1 MTGATEQAVSEIYLA
16 STSPRRQAL
25 LGQLGISFE
34 VIAPDVAE
42 QRLADESAA
51 TYVKRMAA
59 EKARQVA
66 RLVQQRRLPSR
77 PVLAADTCILLDQEI
92 LGKPRDREH
101 GETMLRRLSGRE
113 HTVLTAAVIVH
124 ANAEHLALSVSKVCF
139 RVLTED
145 EIVQYWNTGEPCD
158 KAGAY
163 ALQGRA
169 AAFVSNINGSYSGI
183 VGLPLYEVAQLL
195 QQIGSKLA

>member
-1 MTGATEQAVSEIYLA
+1 MSKIYLA

-25 LGQLGISFE
+25 LRQLGISFE

-51 TYVKRMAA
+51 TYVKRMAV
-59 EKARQVA
+59 EKARQVS
-66 RLVQQRRLPSR
+66 RLVHQRQLQPR

-92 LGKPRDREH
+92 LGKPRDRVH
-101 GETMLRRLSGRE
+101 GEAMLRRLSGRE
-113 HTVLTAAVIVH
+113 HTVLTAVAIVH
-124 ANAEHLALSVSKVCF
+124 LNAEHVALSESAVRF
-139 RVLTED
+139 RVLTKE
-145 EIVQYWNTGEPCD
+145 EISHYWNTGEPCD

-169 AAFVSNINGSYSGI
+169 AAFVSRIDGSYSGI
-183 VGLPLYEVAQLL
+183 VGLPLYEVAQML
-195 QQIGSKLA
+195 QQIGSKLV

>member
-1 MTGATEQAVSEIYLA
+1 VEQTVSKIYLA

-25 LGQLGISFE
+25 LRQLGVSFE

-51 TYVKRMAA
+51 TYVKRMAV
-59 EKARQVA
+59 EKARKVS
-66 RLVQQRRLPSR
+66 RLVRQRQLPPR
-77 PVLAADTCILLDQEI
+77 PVLAADTCILFDKEI
-92 LGKPRDREH
+92 LGKPRNREH
-101 GETMLRRLSGRE
+101 GESMLRRLSGRE
-113 HTVLTAAVIVH
+113 HTVLSAAAIVH
-124 ANAEHLALSVSKVCF
+124 LNAEHVALSESTVRF
-139 RVLTED
+139 RALTQE
-145 EIVQYWNTGEPCD
+145 EISYYWSTGEPCD

-169 AAFVSNINGSYSGI
+169 AAFVSRIDGSYSGI

>member
-1 MTGATEQAVSEIYLA
+1 MSKIYLA

-25 LGQLGISFE
+25 LRQLGISFD
-34 VIAPDVAE
+34 VIAPEVAE
-42 QRLADESAA
+42 QRLADESGA
-51 TYVKRMAA
+51 TYVKRIAA
-59 EKARQVA
+59 EKARQGT

-77 PVLAADTCILLDQEI
+77 PVLAADTCILLDHEI
-92 LGKPRDREH
+92 LGKPRDRAH
-101 GETMLRRLSGRE
+101 GEMMLRRLSGRE
-113 HTVLTAAVIVH
+113 HTVLTAVAIVH
-124 ANAEHLALSVSKVCF
+124 SNTEYVALSVSKVRF

-145 EIVQYWNTGEPCD
+145 EIIQYWNTGEPCD

-169 AAFVSNINGSYSGI
+169 AAFASHINGSYSGI

-195 QQIGSKLA
+195 RQIGSKLA

>member
-1 MTGATEQAVSEIYLA
+1 MSKIYLA

-25 LGQLGISFE
+25 LRQLGISFD
-34 VIAPDVAE
+34 VIAPNVAE
-42 QRLADESAA
+42 QRLADESAV

-59 EKARQVA
+59 EKARQVS
-66 RLVQQRRLPSR
+66 RLVQQRQLPSR
-77 PVLAADTCILLDQEI
+77 PVLAADTCILLDEEI
-92 LGKPRDREH
+92 LGKPRDRVH
-101 GETMLRRLSGRE
+101 GENMLRQLSGRE
-113 HTVLTAAVIVH
+113 HTVLTAAAIVH
-124 ANAEHLALSVSKVCF
+124 VDVEHLALSVSKVRF

-145 EIVQYWNTGEPCD
+145 EIIQYWNTGEPCD

-169 AAFVSNINGSYSGI
+169 AAFVSHIDGSYSGI

>member
-1 MTGATEQAVSEIYLA
+1 VVSKIYLA

-25 LGQLGISFE
+25 LRQLGISFE
-34 VIAPDVAE
+34 VIAPEVAE
-42 QRLADESAA
+42 QRLTDESGA
-51 TYVKRMAA
+51 TYVKRIAA
-59 EKARQVA
+59 EKARQVS

-77 PVLAADTCILLDQEI
+77 AVLAADTCILLDHEI
-92 LGKPRDREH
+92 LGKPRDRAH

-113 HTVLTAAVIVH
+113 HTVLTAVAIVH
-124 ANAEHLALSVSKVCF
+124 LNAEHVALSVSKVRF

-145 EIVQYWNTGEPCD
+145 EIIQYWNTEEPWD

-169 AAFVSNINGSYSGI
+169 AAFVSHIDGSYSGI

-195 QQIGSKLA
+195 RQIGSKLT

>member
-1 MTGATEQAVSEIYLA
+1 MSEIYLA

-25 LGQLGISFE
+25 LRQLGVSFD

-42 QRLADESAA
+42 HQLAEESGE
-51 TYVKRMAA
+51 TYAKRMAA
-59 EKARQVA
+59 EKARQVS
-66 RLVQQRRLPSR
+66 RLVQERQLPSR
-77 PVLAADTCILLDQEI
+77 PVLAADTCILLDGEI
-92 LGKPRDREH
+92 LGKPRDRAH

-113 HTVLTAAVIVH
+113 HSVLTAAAIVH
-124 ANAEHLALSVSKVCF
+124 VNAEHLALSVSTVRF
-139 RVLTED
+139 RVLTQE
-145 EIVQYWNTGEPCD
+145 EIRDYWDTGEPRD

-169 AAFVSNINGSYSGI
+169 AAFVSNIDGSYSGI

-195 QQIGSKLA
+195 QQIGSKRV

>member
-1 MTGATEQAVSEIYLA
+1 VVSKIYLA

-25 LGQLGISFE
+25 LRQLGISFD
-34 VIAPDVAE
+34 VIAPEVAE
-42 QRLADESAA
+42 QRVADESGA
-51 TYVKRMAA
+51 TYVKRIAA
-59 EKARQVA
+59 EKARQVS

-77 PVLAADTCILLDQEI
+77 PVLAADTCILLDHEI
-92 LGKPRDREH
+92 RGKPRDRAH
-101 GETMLRRLSGRE
+101 GEMMLGRLSGRE
-113 HTVLTAAVIVH
+113 HTVLTAVAIVH
-124 ANAEHLALSVSKVCF
+124 SNAEHVALSVSKVRF

-145 EIVQYWNTGEPCD
+145 EIIQYWNTGEPCD

-169 AAFVSNINGSYSGI
+169 AAFVSHIDGSYSGI

-195 QQIGSKLA
+195 RQIGSKLA

>member
-1 MTGATEQAVSEIYLA
+1 VEPAVSKIYLA

-25 LGQLGISFE
+25 LRQLGISFD

-59 EKARQVA
+59 EKARQVS
-66 RLVQQRRLPSR
+66 RLVQQRQLPSR

-92 LGKPRDREH
+92 LGKPRDRVH
-101 GETMLRRLSGRE
+101 GETMLRRLSGRK
-113 HTVLTAAVIVH
+113 HTVLTAAAVVYID
-124 ANAEHLALSVSKVCF
+124 AEYLTLSVSTVCF

-145 EIVQYWNTGEPCD
+145 EIIQYWDTGEPRD

-169 AAFVSNINGSYSGI
+169 AAFVSKIDGSYSGI
-183 VGLPLYEVAQLL
+183 VGLPLYEVTQLL
-195 QQIGSKLA
+195 QKIGSKLS